1 MPANICCREAA
12 ASNRMAAARAAQ
24 CEPPHHLTR
33 FFRHFSVITLA
44 TASTDAH
51 LQGIL
56 ALQRRNHLRTVPE
69 DVQSREG
76 FVFVEHTL
84 PLLRR
89 MAEAS
94 PQAIALSDGHV
105 VGYCLSL
112 PLSLQA
118 EVPSLAPLFEQFGR
132 CAFRGRPLSAHRFV
146 VGGQVCVD
154 RAFRGQGLLARLYDQ
169 LRVSLAHA
177 CDLCVTEIATRNRV
191 SVRAHEKMGFEAI
204 ATYDDGRESWVIVAW
219 EFARAGD

>member
-1 MPANICCREAA
+1 M
-12 ASNRMAAARAAQ
+12 
-24 CEPPHHLTR
+24 TT
-33 FFRHFSVITLA
+33 IT

-51 LQGIL
+51 LEGIL
-56 ALQRRNHLRTVPE
+56 ALQRRNHLQAVPD

-89 MAEAS
+89 MAAAS
-94 PQAIALSDGHV
+94 PQAIALADDRV

-112 PLSLQA
+112 PLALQA
-118 EVPSLAPLFEQFGR
+118 EVPSLAPMFEQFGR
-132 CAFRGRPLSAHRFV
+132 CAYRGRPLSEHRFV

-154 RAFRGQGLLARLYDQ
+154 RDFRGQGLLARLYGQ
-169 LRVSLAHA
+169 LRESLAHD

-191 SVRAHEKMGFEAI
+191 SVRAHEKMGFEAV
-204 ATYDDGRESWVIVAW
+204 AHYADANESWVIVAW
-219 EFARAGD
+219 DFSR